1 MYTRAIYFKNGDV
14 KTITES
20 EFEGVKNALLKEQK
34 WIQVQG
40 AMISADTIAR
50 VDNHHDTAMQQ
61 KRTEYTSEMI
71 MIAEGKGKLVDERR
85 KLAQKLAIENAIKSN
100 RQEIAKLEGKMTTEE
115 SKRGDAEYYLN
126 EFNEKIYS

>member
-1 MYTRAIYFKNGDV
+1 MYTRAMFFKDGSV

-50 VDNHHDTAMQQ
+50 VDSHHDTAMQQ
-61 KRTEYTSEMI
+61 KRTEATGEMV
-71 MIAEGKGKLVDERR
+71 MIAEGKGDLVDARR
-85 KLAQKLAIENAIKSN
+85 ALTQKMAIENAIKSN
-100 RQEIAKLEGKMTTEE
+100 KQEYARLEGKMTSEE
-115 SKRGDAEYYLN
+115 EEKGDAQFYLN
-126 EFNEKIYS
+126 EFGEKMYS